1 MLSRA
6 LVLKVAEWPPFK
18 NWMTHSPMT
27 QGLVNRFI
35 AGENLDS
42 AIEVT
47 RQLNTQ
53 GFLVALDYLGEAT
66 TRPEEAEN
74 ATRQYI
80 ILLERIAETGV
91 NACISIK
98 LTQLGLDL
106 GYELCRGHLECVL
119 KTARDL
125 HNFVWIDM
133 ESSRHTDGIL
143 NLFVEM
149 YPHYPNSGTVL
160 QSYLYRTPNDLE
172 RLLALGARIR
182 LVKGAYAEPREVAYP
197 DKRSV
202 DHQFKVQM
210 ERLLKQGHEPAIAT
224 HDRRLIEHAKQYA
237 AEIGL
242 RKDQF
247 EFQLLYGISRDLQKQ
262 LVAEGYRT
270 LIYVPYGEQW
280 YPYFS
285 RRLAERPAN
294 LYFILRNLFRK

>member
-1 MLSRA
+1 MLSRT
-6 LVLKVAEWPPFK
+6 LVLRVAEWPPFK
-18 NWMTHSPMT
+18 RWITHSPMT

-35 AGENLDS
+35 AGEKLED
-42 AIEVT
+42 AIQVT
-47 RQLNTQ
+47 RRLNTQ
-53 GFLVALDYLGEAT
+53 GFLVALDYLGEST

-74 ATRQYI
+74 AAHQYI
-80 ILLERIAETGV
+80 TLLRRIAETGV

-106 GYELCRGHLECVL
+106 DYELCRQYLKEVLE
-119 KTARDL
+119 AAQEL

-133 ESSRHTDGIL
+133 ESSRHTDRTL
-143 NLFVEM
+143 DLFCEL
-149 YPHYPNSGTVL
+149 YPLYPNSGTVL

-202 DHQFKVQM
+202 DRQFKVLM
-210 ERLLKQGHEPAIAT
+210 ERLLECGREPAIAT
-224 HDRRLIEHAKQYA
+224 HDVRLIEHAKQYA
-237 AEIGL
+237 AKIGL

-247 EFQLLYGISRDLQKQ
+247 EFQLLYGISRELQKR

-285 RRLAERPAN
+285 RRLAEQPAN

>member
-6 LVLKVAEWPPFK
+6 LVLRVAEWPPFK
-18 NWMTHSPMT
+18 RWITRSPMT
-27 QGLVNRFI
+27 QGLVSRFI
-35 AGENLDS
+35 AGEKLED
-42 AIEVT
+42 AIQVT
-47 RQLNTQ
+47 RQLNAQ
-53 GFLVALDYLGEAT
+53 GFLVALDYLGEST

-74 ATRQYI
+74 AAHQYI
-80 ILLERIAETGV
+80 TLLKRIAESGV

-106 GYELCRGHLECVL
+106 SYELCRQYLQSVL
-119 KTARDL
+119 AAAQELR
-125 HNFVWIDM
+125 NFVWIDM
-133 ESSRHTDGIL
+133 ESSRHTDRTL
-143 NLFVEM
+143 NLFCEL
-149 YPHYPNSGTVL
+149 YPLYPNSGTVL

-202 DHQFKVQM
+202 DRQFKVLM
-210 ERLLKQGHEPAIAT
+210 ERLLECGNEPAIAT
-224 HDRRLIEHAKQYA
+224 HDVRLIEHAKQYA
-237 AEIGL
+237 AKIGL
-242 RKDQF
+242 RKEQF
-247 EFQLLYGISRDLQKQ
+247 EFQLLYGISRELQKR